1 MDAPD
6 ARHLKQL
13 DRALKRDRGRAGA
26 ESTGGEG
33 SLRGKVI
40 TPGKLRIAITEA
52 RFVASSRRRPPE
64 HDLRK
69 RLRDL
74 AENRPRWA
82 YRRLYVLLK
91 KRL

>member
-1 MDAPD
+1 
-6 ARHLKQL
+6 
-13 DRALKRDRGRAGA
+13 
-26 ESTGGEG
+26 
-33 SLRGKVI
+33 VI